1 MIDLPNELVALVLVH
16 LSEGPEI
23 EESSWPLRS
32 RSNEWLSLAQTCRR
46 FYDVATS
53 TQHLW
58 QRLAVSSKNGGLNT
72 ALSRS
77 GDLAID
83 VIFHRPHIIPS
94 AFMLLAPHA
103 ARMRTLVVVE
113 ADHNTHSAFRFL
125 LARPMPALTT
135 CQVHLVH
142 WYIHL
147 PRPDSGAMHF
157 TVNHALVPNLRT
169 LQLGML
175 SLDWRSEAVS
185 RLHKLSLWN
194 APPQALVT
202 FDRFLDILQS
212 CTALEHLEIRHI
224 PQFALPDDASDW
236 GRVVALPRLHTL
248 ILESGY
254 FLEVRMLLS
263 HLQLSEHAD
272 VDIEL
277 DIDTDIPDDAF
288 LTLPDILETDGTR
301 LPLLARATSASFAS
315 CGYLSLECSAPALGS
330 GRLRA
335 FLNPGSEEDTDEG
348 WDYPPT
354 QALAHFCALLGH
366 APLRALEL
374 QLAWPYAGETCMGS
388 GTFAFVFSTFPELE
402 ELAYSG
408 GANEASDRQF
418 LDVLAGDVLPRLRVL
433 RLGEWCGELV
443 SSLVEVLLG
452 RAAGGLRL
460 SQLDVRIA
468 AGGESVAGTAL
479 QELSGLVDGDVN
491 VR

>member
-1 MIDLPNELVALVLVH
+1 MLDLPNELLALILAH
-16 LSEGPEI
+16 LSEGLEI

-32 RSNEWLSLAQTCRR
+32 SSNAWLSLAQTCRR
-46 FYDVATS
+46 FHDVAVS

-72 ALSRS
+72 ALARS
-77 GDLAID
+77 GDLEID

-103 ARMRTLVVVE
+103 ARVRTLVVVE
-113 ADHNTHSAFRFL
+113 ADHNTHSALRFL

-135 CQVHLVH
+135 CQIHLVH

-157 TVNHALVPNLRT
+157 TVNNALVPNLRT

-185 RLHKLSLWN
+185 RLHRLSLWN

-202 FDRFLDILQS
+202 FDRFLDVLQS

-248 ILESGY
+248 VLESGY

-301 LPLLARATSASFAS
+301 LPLLARATDASFAS
-315 CGYLSLECSAPALGS
+315 CSYLSLECSAPALGS

-408 GANEASDRQF
+408 GANEASDRQ
-418 LDVLAGDVLPRLRVL
+418 LLEVLAGDVLPRLRVL
-433 RLGEWCGELV
+433 RLGEWSGELV
-443 SSLVEVLLG
+443 SSLVGVLRG

-460 SQLDVRIA
+460 SQLDVRVV
-468 AGGESVAGTAL
+468 AGGESVPGAAL
-479 QELSGLVDGDVN
+479 RELSGLVDGDVN